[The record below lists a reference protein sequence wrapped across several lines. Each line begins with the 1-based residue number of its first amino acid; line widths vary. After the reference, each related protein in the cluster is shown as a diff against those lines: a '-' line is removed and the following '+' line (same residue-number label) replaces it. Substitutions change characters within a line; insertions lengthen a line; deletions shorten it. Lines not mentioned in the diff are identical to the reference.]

1 MSFLNKA
8 QTPKRLGKGKGN
20 HQVWGKKKNFL
31 EGQDDIHLYLLFQN
45 SFPRM
50 GHGPVLG

>member
-20 HQVWGKKKNFL
+20 HQVWGKKKKFPPL
-31 EGQDDIHLYLLFQN
+31 
-45 SFPRM
+45 SFASSSPLVAESRRRSR
-50 GHGPVLG
+50 